1 MKYKIALTLCWV
13 IAVIHISAKDITG
26 YVRDA
31 KSNEPVPFTNV
42 IIKGTT
48 KGRMA
53 DVNGYFSI
61 TVNENDTL
69 FFSSVGYYSKEI
81 LVSRITEDPLI
92 VELSEKIQLVGEVIV
107 KPQIPRATQLL
118 NLIQEHK
125 KENHR
130 KIQQVSDYKTY
141 TNTTAYLAID
151 TASLIGGVFKDAD
164 ETTFPTD
171 DIKYRFSPVYLEEE
185 AAEYSP
191 EKDTTL
197 FSKEEGIFPNLNKA
211 IKSLILINMEVDLDF
226 YRDQVYILER
236 GFISPISDNARS
248 YYHIYL
254 NDSMMVDGNKYF
266 RFSFVPKNKYNPL
279 FSGHFVV
286 EDSTYALTRINTY
299 IAQEANY
306 NFVNGF
312 ESNISYSRHADG
324 KWFYEEQRIK
334 LNLSLVLNKDS
345 TNRYSS
351 QRVNNIKGGNWLI
364 TKSITYSTS
373 PRLDQVAPNIWG
385 RQPEFVHH
393 SIDDEVYEM
402 VYRLKEQNMIKAF
415 DAAGG
420 AALTSFF
427 NLGLLDLGPIFDIY
441 YTNLIEGNRFSLP
454 LRTSEKLSK
463 RFSVGGYLGYGTK
476 NKDFKYGYNFAVQ
489 PFERDVLLLRFNY
502 YNDYILIT
510 QDKFLR
516 YVKKNPNNRG
526 NGNFV
531 AIFTSRERNPYL
543 KEEELYEAKIEYN
556 TPGEMHFEFVPY
568 YLRNRSTL
576 NVQFIREGINY
587 PKYSNYGLFL
597 HMKYGFGQHYD
608 KFFFDRVYY
617 MTPTPVVNLSW
628 DFGKVSLPGNANFN
642 PGYYSHIHGSI
653 QGRQNLGLIF
663 MDYMVNAGYLFGDAP
678 YDLLDQPVGSM
689 SLGYA
694 AYRFNLLHHA
704 SFAHNLYSNV
714 HVYFNGGGIFLNK
727 VPGVK
732 KLKLREIL
740 SFKMHVGTLTDD
752 YQGVFD
758 LPAYYSNVSE
768 FPYAEIGIGVTN
780 IFKVG
785 RVEYVHLLGNKYKN
799 SGFTDVHGI
808 RIKGE
813 FSF

>member
-1 MKYKIALTLCWV
+1 MQYKIALTLYLV
-13 IAVIHISAKDITG
+13 IAVIHISAKEITG
-26 YVRDA
+26 YVKA
-31 KSNEPVPFTNV
+31 AGNQEPVPFTNV

-48 KGRMA
+48 KGTMA
-53 DVNGYFSI
+53 DINGYFKIAVSDG
-61 TVNENDTL
+61 DTL
-69 FFSSVGYYSKEI
+69 YFSAVGYYSRE
-81 LVSRITEDPLI
+81 LPVSQIDEQQLI
-92 VELSEKIQLVGEVIV
+92 VELSEKMQLVGEVTV
-107 KPQIPRATQLL
+107 RPEVPRAVQLL
-118 NLIQEHK
+118 KLIQEHK
-125 KENHR
+125 KENQG
-130 KIQQVSDYKTY
+130 KIERVKDYKTY

-151 TASLIGGVFKDAD
+151 TSSLIGGAIKDAQ

-171 DIKYRFSPVYLEEE
+171 NDNFRFSPVYLEEE
-185 AAEYSP
+185 ATRYSP

-197 FSKEEGIFPNLNKA
+197 FTKEDGIFPNLNKA

-236 GFISPISDNARS
+236 GFISPISNSAQS

-254 NDSMMVDGNKYF
+254 NDSMVVNDTKYF

-286 EDSTYALTRINTY
+286 EDSTFALTQINTY

-312 ESNISYSRHADG
+312 ESNISYTKHADG
-324 KWFYEEQRIK
+324 KWFYEEQKIK

-345 TNRYSS
+345 VNRYSS
-351 QRVNNIKGGNWLI
+351 QRVDNVKGGNWLI
-364 TKSITYSTS
+364 TRSITYSTS
-373 PRLDQVAPNIWG
+373 LRLDQIEPAIWG
-385 RQPEFVHH
+385 RQPEFVEHA
-393 SIDDEVYEM
+393 IDEDIYEM
-402 VYRLKEQNMIKAF
+402 VNRIKEQNMIKAF

-427 NLGLLDLGPIFDIY
+427 NIGLLDLGPIFDIY

-454 LRTSEKLSK
+454 LRTSEKFSK

-476 NKDFKYGYNFAVQ
+476 NQEFKYGYNFAVQ
-489 PFERDVLLLRFNY
+489 PFQTDVVLLRFNY
-502 YNDYILIT
+502 YNDYILVT

-531 AIFTSRERNPYL
+531 AIFTSWERNPYL
-543 KEEELYEAKIEYN
+543 KEEEYYEAKIEYN

-568 YLRNRSTL
+568 YLRNTSTP
-576 NVQFIREGINY
+576 NVRFIREGIGY

-597 HMKYGFGQHYD
+597 HMKYGFRQHFD
-608 KFFFDRVYY
+608 KFFFDRIYY
-617 MTPTPVVNLSW
+617 MTPTPVVNFSW
-628 DFGKVSLPGNANFN
+628 DIGKVSLPGNTGFN
-642 PGYYSHIHGSI
+642 PGYYSHLHGSI

-689 SLGYA
+689 SLGYS

-704 SFAHNLYSNV
+704 SFAHNLYSNA

-740 SFKMHVGTLTDD
+740 SFKMHVGTLTDG
-752 YQGVFD
+752 YKGVFD
-758 LPAYYSNVSE
+758 LPGYYSNPSSV
-768 FPYAEIGIGVTN
+768 PYAEIGIGVTN

-785 RVEYVHLLGNKYKN
+785 RVEYVHLVGNKYKN